1 MSKDPLYQTWGS
13 ESERSSIYEI
23 GNMDG
28 YDGMVHRTVGHG
40 YREQTYINVEPNRSV
55 RPQFGRSDYD
65 AFRPGEAI
73 PLRQQK
79 IMQACG
85 AAYDKVGIIR
95 NIIDLMSDFGSQ
107 GLVLVHPNKQVEQF
121 YRKWYRQIK
130 GDDRS
135 ERFLNYLYRLGN
147 PIVQRRTARINKKEE
162 KLLRSAGNIIVDN
175 PKVPKRY
182 IPYRYDFINPSF
194 IEVKTPQGVYGKPVH
209 YLRISQNAAQSLL
222 NPANSNTDFYNSVSD
237 ETRAKISSGER
248 LIPIDYDNTFFYHYK
263 KDDWQLWA
271 NPMIYAILD
280 DIRML
285 EKMKLA
291 DLAALDGAIS
301 SVRLWTLGDFDQK
314 IVPTRAGLDKVRD
327 ILASNVGGGTMDFV
341 WGPELK
347 FQESQ
352 SQVYK
357 FLGSEKYQ
365 PVLTSIYAGL
375 GIPPTLTGSSGA
387 SGGYTNNYVSL
398 KTLIERLE
406 YGRNVLASF
415 WRQEIEYVRKAMGF
429 KTPAEIH
436 FDSIVLSDEAAEKN
450 LLIQLVDRG
459 ILSDE
464 TLLERFREI
473 PNIEKVRV
481 KREEK
486 SRSKDPNVPK
496 KASPYHN
503 PQHKEDMAKISM
515 TKDTLDKTYLDKL
528 GVPSKDVVKEDTSVN
543 NRDSKNREVKDNGR
557 PDFARDSEPRKRRRV
572 LPRSGQASNQDLDD
586 NMEHRREAL
595 VLWGIKSQEQIS
607 KVLTSIACEHYGK
620 KNARALNKTELQ
632 ELEHLKLC
640 VFTSMKP
647 FMTITNEYIKELL
660 DRGNIPSQAYCKAV
674 ETRKNSFSEYNNR
687 APNMSEL
694 THIYASAYASLN
706 AFV

>member
-1 MSKDPLYQTWGS
+1 MPKDPLYQTWGD
-13 ESERSSIYEI
+13 ENERSSIYEI

-28 YDGMVHRTVGHG
+28 YDGMVHRTAG
-40 YREQTYINVEPNRSV
+40 YREQTYIDVEPNRSV

-73 PLRQQK
+73 PLRQQR
-79 IMQACG
+79 IMTACG

-107 GLVLVHPNKQVEQF
+107 GLVLVHPNKKVEQF

-147 PIVQRRTARINKKEE
+147 PIVQRRVAKINKKEE
-162 KLLRSAGNIIVDN
+162 KLLRSAGNIVVDN
-175 PKVPKRY
+175 PKVKKRQ
-182 IPYRYDFINPSF
+182 IPWRYDFINPST
-194 IEVKTPQGVYGKPVH
+194 IEVKSPEGVYGKPVH
-209 YLRISQNAAQSLL
+209 YLRITQNAAQSLL

-237 ETRAKISSGER
+237 ATRSQISAGER

-280 DIRML
+280 DIKML

-406 YGRNVLASF
+406 YGRNVLSSF

-429 KTPAEIH
+429 NAPAEIH

-459 ILSDE
+459 IMSDE

-481 KREEK
+481 KREEN
-486 SRSKDPNVPK
+486 SRTKDPNIPK

-503 PQHKEDMAKISM
+503 PQHKEDMAKLSM
-515 TKDTLDKTYLDKL
+515 TKDTLDKKYLENL
-528 GVPSKDVVKEDTSVN
+528 GVPSQDPPESTPVVN
-543 NRDSKNREVKDNGR
+543 NQDTKRSEVRENGR
-557 PDFARDSEPRKRRRV
+557 PDFARDSKPRKKRRV
-572 LPRSGQASNQDLDD
+572 LPRSGQAANDQVLADQD
-586 NMEHRREAL
+586 AL
-595 VLWGIKSQEQIS
+595 TLWGIRAQEKIS
-607 KVLTSIACEHYGK
+607 KVITSIACEHYGR
-620 KNARALNKTELQ
+620 KNARALNKIEIK

-640 VFTSMKP
+640 VFTGMKP
-647 FMTITNEYIKELL
+647 FMTITNDYIKELL
-660 DRGNIPSQAYCKAV
+660 DGGGFPSQEYCQAL
-674 ETRKNSFSEYNNR
+674 ETRRSSFLKMFERS
-687 APNMSEL
+687 PNTSEL
-694 THIYASAYASLN
+694 VHIQAAAYSSMN
-706 AFV
+706 TFV

>member
-1 MSKDPLYQTWGS
+1 MSKDPLYQTWGN
-13 ESERSSIYEI
+13 ENEKSSIYEI
-23 GNMDG
+23 GNMEG
-28 YDGMVHRTVGHG
+28 YDGMVHRTVAHG
-40 YREQTYINVEPNRSV
+40 YRGQTYIDVEPNRSV

-65 AFRPGEAI
+65 AFRPGEAV
-73 PLRQQK
+73 PHRQQK
-79 IMQACG
+79 IMLACG
-85 AAYDKVGIIR
+85 TAYDKVGIIR

-107 GLVLVHPNKQVEQF
+107 GLVLVHPNKKVEQF
-121 YRKWYRQIK
+121 YRKWYRQVK

-147 PIVQRRTARINKKEE
+147 PVVQRRTARINKKEE

-175 PKVPKRY
+175 PKVAKRH
-182 IPYRYDFINPSF
+182 IPFRYDFINPAF
-194 IEVKTPQGVYGKPVH
+194 VEVKSPNGIYGKPAH
-209 YLRISQNAAQSLL
+209 YLRISKNAAQSLL

-237 ETRAKISSGER
+237 ETRAKISAGER
-248 LIPIDYDNTFFYHYK
+248 LIPINYDDTFFYHYK

-280 DIRML
+280 DIQML

-429 KTPAEIH
+429 SAPAEIH
-436 FDSIVLSDEAAEKN
+436 FDSIILSDEAAEKN

-486 SRSKDPNVPK
+486 SRSKDPNIPK

-503 PQHKEDMAKISM
+503 PQHKEDMAKLSM
-515 TKDTLDKTYLDKL
+515 SKDTLDSQYLDNL
-528 GVPSKDVVKEDTSVN
+528 GIPSQEPPVQTPQVN
-543 NRDSKNREVKDNGR
+543 NKDSKKAEIKENGR
-557 PDFARDSEPRKRRRV
+557 PDFARDSEPRKRKRV
-572 LPRSGQASNQDLDD
+572 LPRSGQASSDKVLADVD
-586 NMEHRREAL
+586 AL
-595 VLWGIKSQEQIS
+595 VLWGIRSQEKIS
-607 KVLTSIACEHYGK
+607 KVLNTAACEHYGK
-620 KNARALNKTELQ
+620 KNARALNKTEIQ

-640 VFTSMKP
+640 VFTGMKP

-660 DRGNIPSQAYCKAV
+660 DKGNIPTQAYWDSVKI
-674 ETRKNSFSEYNNR
+674 KKDSFSKHNKRE
-687 APNMSEL
+687 PNMSEL
-694 THIYASAYASLN
+694 THIYASAYACLN
-706 AFV
+706 PFV